1 MLFLC
6 YMTVVLYL
14 LFVALSLVVYDRA
27 FRASEKRL
35 CNPKVLDD
43 EMKGKV
49 DDKRVEYL
57 VDSILSAEHEEVFI
71 TSYDG
76 LMLFGR
82 YYHLKDGA
90 PLDIYFH
97 GYRSL
102 PIRDCCGVFR
112 ISRQLGHN
120 ILLVDERAH
129 GRSEGRVISFGIN
142 ERYDCLEWTR
152 YAEMRFG
159 KACPIILI
167 GLSMGASTVLMA
179 SSLELPGNVVG
190 IISDS
195 AYTSP
200 LEIIK
205 KVCRDKK
212 IPACLVSPL
221 AQAGAKIFGHF
232 DLCESTALCEVEN
245 CKKPVLFIHGQD
257 DFFVPSYM
265 TRKIYAA
272 CNSKKRISVL
282 NNSGHCSGYIF
293 NTERYVKEITDFC
306 NMVLEKS

>member
-1 MLFLC
+1 MLFFC
-6 YMTVVLYL
+6 YMTIVLYL
-14 LFVALSLVVYDRA
+14 LFVAISLVVYDRA

-35 CNPKVLDD
+35 CDPRVLED
-43 EMKGKV
+43 EMRGKI
-49 DDKRVEYL
+49 DNTRVEYL
-57 VDSILSAEHEEVFI
+57 VDSILETEHEEVFI

-76 LMLFGR
+76 LSLFGR
-82 YYHLKDGA
+82 YYHSKDGA

-102 PIRDCCGVFR
+102 PVRDCCGVFR

-120 ILLVDERAH
+120 VLLVDERAH
-129 GRSEGRVISFGIN
+129 GRSEGKVISFGIK

-152 YAEMRFG
+152 YAEKRFG
-159 KACPIILI
+159 KDCPVILF
-167 GLSMGASTVLMA
+167 GLSMGAATVLMA

-200 LEIIK
+200 LDIIK

-212 IPACLVSPL
+212 LPSAVISPFVE
-221 AQAGAKIFGHF
+221 AGAKLFGHF
-232 DLCESTALCEVEN
+232 DICESTAIGEVRK
-245 CKKPVLFIHGQD
+245 CTKPVLFIHGQD

-293 NTERYVKEITDFC
+293 NTERYVKEIC
-306 NMVLEKS
+306 NFFEMVLQKS